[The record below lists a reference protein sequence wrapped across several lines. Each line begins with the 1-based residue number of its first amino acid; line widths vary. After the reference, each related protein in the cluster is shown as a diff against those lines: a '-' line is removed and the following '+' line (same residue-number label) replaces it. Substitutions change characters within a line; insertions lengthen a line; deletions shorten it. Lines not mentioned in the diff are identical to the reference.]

1 MSHFVSSKSR
11 KVSVSEWAKDAGG
24 QHPPTFELWDKPV
37 LTQSKDEY
45 SCGDIAA
52 MCLEACR
59 ARSLHHNKIV
69 SPPRLLDPGFQTSRM
84 FVAKAHRGL
93 TWMPEAQMLLQHFTV
108 KVTTSRRS
116 LHIIEH

>member
-1 MSHFVSSKSR
+1 MGSTRGCDGTQLSMEGYWDLSADKPTVKSERNINKLVCEAVPYCLQHCMSHFVSPKSR

-69 SPPRLLDPGFQTSRM
+69 SPP
-84 FVAKAHRGL
+84 
-93 TWMPEAQMLLQHFTV
+93 
-108 KVTTSRRS
+108 
-116 LHIIEH
+116 